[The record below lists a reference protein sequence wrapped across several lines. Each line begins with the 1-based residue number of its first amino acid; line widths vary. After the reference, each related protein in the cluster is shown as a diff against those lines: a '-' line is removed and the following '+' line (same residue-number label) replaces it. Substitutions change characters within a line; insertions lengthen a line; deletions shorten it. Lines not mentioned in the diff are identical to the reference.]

1 LLLLFMNLASLI
13 IVSRISVVATVFW
26 NLSSSIALAFPDT
39 QTHWA
44 NACITQLSDQRLVT
58 GYPDNSF
65 KPQATVTRAE
75 FAVLM
80 LNAFPGIIPTR
91 RAMTFRDVPATHWAA
106 RAISEAHA
114 RQFFS
119 GYPDGTFQPS
129 QPIPRVQAIAIL
141 ANAANLSSSEA
152 ADTVLQRY
160 FDDAQQVP
168 NYARRSIAAGTVG
181 RLAVNYPNVRQLR
194 PNQSATRGE
203 VAAFLCQ
210 ALNLPRTVPLA
221 YIADRDR
228 FVIPPE
234 LGGTSRIGEGL
245 LNINLNGK
253 VGYMDMQGTIVI
265 SPQFDEAL
273 PFSEGLAAVRSGEKW
288 GFINRSG
295 AFVISPQFN
304 LVLEGFADGLARV
317 YFSDYQ
323 VRFIDKS
330 GNVVIQPQSNEVTP
344 FSEGLAG
351 IKINDQWGYMDKTG
365 AIVIQPQFQAAKT
378 FSQGLAPI
386 RLQYY
391 WGYID
396 RTGRIVIEPQFHDAE
411 PFSDGLAAIA
421 TQVADAPDR
430 WGYIN
435 QTGNVVI
442 PAQFYAPTEDF
453 RGRVV
458 IPFSQ
463 GVAMARRGEQVGF
476 LDRTGNWTLAPQVA
490 DFDIILNGLARVNVG
505 GTWVREEI
513 GCTQATGCDYA
524 TNLRGGKLGY
534 IRVP

>member
-1 LLLLFMNLASLI
+1 MNLASLLTAGR
-13 IVSRISVVATVFW
+13 VSLVATALWSF
-26 NLSSSIALAFPDT
+26 SSPTTLAFSDT
-39 QTHWA
+39 QAHWA
-44 NACITQLSDQRLVT
+44 NPCITQLSNQRLVT

-65 KPQATVTRAE
+65 KPQTTVTRAE

-80 LNAFPGIIPTR
+80 LNTFPGIPPTR
-91 RAMTFRDVPATHWAA
+91 RAVTFRDVPSTHWAA
-106 RAISEAHA
+106 QAISQAYA

-141 ANAANLSSSEA
+141 TNAATLSSSEV
-152 ADTVLQRY
+152 ADTVLKRH

-168 NYARRSIAAGTVG
+168 DYAKKSIAAGTVG
-181 RLAVNYPNVRQLR
+181 RLVVNYPNVRQLR

-203 VAAFLCQ
+203 VTAFLCQ

-234 LGGTSRIGEGL
+234 LGSASRIGEGL
-245 LNINLNGK
+245 LAVTLNGK
-253 VGYMDMQGTIVI
+253 VGYMDPQGTIVI
-265 SPQFDEAL
+265 QPQFDEAL
-273 PFSEGLAAVRSGEKW
+273 PFSEGLAAVRSGQKW
-288 GFINRSG
+288 GFIDRSG
-295 AFVISPQFN
+295 KFVIAPQFN
-304 LVLEGFADGLARV
+304 LVPEGFADGMARV

-323 VRFIDKS
+323 VRFIDKT
-330 GNVVIQPQSNEVTP
+330 GKVVIQPQSNDVTT

-386 RLQYY
+386 RLQYT

-396 RTGRIVIEPQFHDAE
+396 RAGKVVIEPQFQNAE
-411 PFSDGLAAIA
+411 PFADGLAAIEL
-421 TQVADAPDR
+421 QVADAPDR
-430 WGYIN
+430 WGYID
-435 QTGNVVI
+435 QTGKVVI
-442 PAQFYAPTEDF
+442 PAQFHAPTKDF

-458 IPFSQ
+458 SPFSQ
-463 GVAMARRGEQVGF
+463 GVAMARKGDQVGF
-476 LDRTGNWTLAPQVA
+476 IERTGKWTLAPQVA

-505 GTWVREEI
+505 GTWVKEEI
-513 GCTQATGCDYA
+513 SCTQATGCEYA
-524 TNLRGGKLGY
+524 TNLKGGKLGY